1 MASSNTGLSKY
12 LSTHTSFQDPRSSS
26 SPLPAL
32 YSDLSRQRK
41 SNPAGYRASV
51 EWWKDILL
59 DVTFAGVQF
68 DRDAPSTADSASSKG
83 EAVDRTIFRL
93 DESTKARW
101 TIPSVGR
108 PLGLGTVIADLERER
123 TVVPLSTFL
132 KSSTPI
138 SGPSTSSGLRSYL
151 PTPRGVASALLVT
164 PAKWA
169 ASSLYTLALGS
180 SSTDDEAEYS
190 EDERL
195 FRLKRGEW
203 VFYPLV
209 SRLATSFLTHF
220 YANEASLSP
229 LSLLMTTGEFER
241 KLGAHCASEHGW
253 EPSERDAQLVLRY
266 LSRDRPGG
274 PAAVVHDNLIKFAP
288 TQYDAVEP
296 ITTEDR
302 DILAVH
308 STLLRLDTQIS
319 SLETQITTRNAAIKT
334 ALRANNPALAKA
346 HLRSRKAL
354 DEALEKRRGVRETLA
369 GVLAKIEQA
378 KGDVEVMRALKAS
391 ESVLRTVLGRSELK
405 VDNVEMVMDGLQ
417 ELVGVQDEV
426 DAVIRDGAKVEG
438 MDEEEMEEELRVLEQ
453 EKRREEREQVERSQR
468 ESRQEAARVAANRV
482 QESKD
487 AEDTKQEEELK
498 ARFERLR
505 VAQGPIATPG
515 QTASQTEPNKPSD
528 SAASSKDA
536 IAE

>member
-1 MASSNTGLSKY
+1 MTSSNTGLAKY

-51 EWWKDILL
+51 EWWKGILL

-68 DRDAPSTADSASSKG
+68 DRDPPSSTSISASGMG
-83 EAVDRTIFRL
+83 EVVDRTTFRL

-101 TIPSVGR
+101 TIPGVGR

-123 TVVPLSTFL
+123 TVIPLSSYL
-132 KSSTPI
+132 KSPTPL
-138 SGPSTSSGLRSYL
+138 SGPSPSSGLRSYI
-151 PTPRGVASALLVT
+151 PTTRGVASALLLT

-180 SSTDDEAEYS
+180 KEDDAEYS

-203 VFYPLV
+203 VFFPLV
-209 SRLATSFLTHF
+209 ERLSTSFLMHF

-229 LSLLMTTGEFER
+229 LSLLMTTSEFHT
-241 KLGAHCASEHGW
+241 KLAAQCGF
-253 EPSERDAQLVLRY
+253 EPSERDALLVLKY
-266 LSRDRPGG
+266 LSRDRREG
-274 PAAVVHDNLIKFAP
+274 PAAVVQDGLIKFAP
-288 TQYDAVEP
+288 TEYDPVEP
-296 ITTEDR
+296 ITSEDR

-319 SLETQITTRNAAIKT
+319 SLETQITTRNESIKT
-334 ALRANNPALAKA
+334 ALRANNPSLAKT

-354 DEALEKRRGVRETLA
+354 EEALQKRRGVRETLS
-369 GVLAKIEQA
+369 GVLANIEQA

-391 ESVLRTVLGRSELK
+391 EGVLRGVLGRKELQ
-405 VDNVEMVMDGLQ
+405 VENVESVMDGLQ

-426 DAVIRDGAKVEG
+426 DGVIRDGARVHV
-438 MDEEEMEEELRVLEQ
+438 DEEEMEEELRVLEA
-453 EKRREEREQVERSQR
+453 EKRREEGEKTERREGEEREKR
-468 ESRQEAARVAANRV
+468 EREREEAKKV
-482 QESKD
+482 QESKE
-487 AEDTKQEEELK
+487 AEDKKQEEELK

-505 VAQGPIATPG
+505 VAQGPISTPG
-515 QTASQTEPNKPSD
+515 ETASQTHAKEPSL
-528 SAASSKDA
+528 SKEA
-536 IAE
+536 ITE